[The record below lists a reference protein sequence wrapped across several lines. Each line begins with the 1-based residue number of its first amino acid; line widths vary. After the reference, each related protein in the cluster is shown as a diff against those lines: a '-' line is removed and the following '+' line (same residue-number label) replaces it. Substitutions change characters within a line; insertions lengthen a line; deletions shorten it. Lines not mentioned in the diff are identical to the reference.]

1 VLELIKGANLA
12 LRFLWELFALGT
24 LGYWGFKTGSG
35 TVTKIGLGIGAP
47 LVAAVAWGTFVSPQA
62 PVQLPGLLVLVL
74 QVLIFGSV
82 AAGLVATGHR
92 NLALVFVV
100 IVLINALLMYAW
112 GHWQASR

>member
-1 VLELIKGANLA
+1 MLELIKGAYLA

-35 TVTKIGLGIGAP
+35 TIAKIGIGAP

-82 AAGLVATGHR
+82 AAGPVATGHR
-92 NLALVFVV
+92 NLALAFVV